1 MRVGKDIFRLAR
13 SQTKNVHLTY
23 PFSGSFHQK
32 ERVNQ
37 EGGRHGT
44 REIINPYNKE
54 VKDLPRSQVTRLPY
68 RGPVSKPVF
77 GFRHH
82 VVY

>member
-1 MRVGKDIFRLAR
+1 MGLGKL
-13 SQTKNVHLTY
+13 
-23 PFSGSFHQK
+23 
-32 ERVNQ
+32 
-37 EGGRHGT
+37 
-44 REIINPYNKE
+44 INPYNKE

-82 VVY
+82 VVC